1 MYIYDFSIAKTFYS
15 PPFTG
20 GGAGGRGLPRYS
32 RIERPKGFERCEAAL
47 NRAFGALNRPQ
58 AIERGFAAFERCVAA
73 LNRRLRRLQPSR
85 LINLILCVVDFLEF
99 LLGSLPHI
107 LAQLCYAVGVVLQCH
122 LAIGGFHLVIGG

>member
-73 LNRRLRRLQPSR
+73 LNPEASPPTALSPYKSYPLRR
-85 LINLILCVVDFLEF
+85 
-99 LLGSLPHI
+99 
-107 LAQLCYAVGVVLQCH
+107 
-122 LAIGGFHLVIGG
+122 